1 MVEMDDM
8 IMLKSWTITK
18 QIAKPQL
25 TYLVSKS
32 SVSLHKNDS
41 LEYLS

>member
-8 IMLKSWTITK
+8 IMLISWIVTK

-25 TYLVSKS
+25 TDLISKS